1 MTSAK
6 APERS
11 FSTRSASGAR
21 WDWKCHT
28 FLPGIAW
35 ALLTNFVKSYRM
47 PESISIL
54 PALIKLG
61 GFQYCANHGNIG
73 DLLIDIATRQ
83 FFRRHHLP
91 AQGNLIGHVVY
102 GGGGRFVSFYGS
114 LDEQKEEL
122 TARSV
127 ERCIIL
133 PHSFYQVDSLI
144 RSFDERHLVFCRE
157 QRSLDYCLSLNERA
171 QFLPADDMALYF
183 CPNSL
188 PSFILEE
195 KGTPGLSG
203 TMGGFPP
210 GKNPGIRAGI
220 FFLLHSAKIT
230 GSRGLFCRAGARRA
244 PALPELILGRDIS
257 DLWNGWGDGSAEQAF
272 LIGGLLSILKELTSS
287 FQTACTSALQVCL
300 PDAGYTS
307 WTTTTE
313 NFPEFIVNPVRS
325 SKSES
330 PSSL

>member
-1 MTSAK
+1 
-6 APERS
+6 
-11 FSTRSASGAR
+11 
-21 WDWKCHT
+21 
-28 FLPGIAW
+28 
-35 ALLTNFVKSYRM
+35 M

-91 AQGNLIGHVVY
+91 AQEKPHRHVVY

-188 PSFILEE
+188 PCFILEE
-195 KGTPGLSG
+195 KGTPACPEPWAVSLLEKIRESVQESSFCAFRENYWQQGAFL
-203 TMGGFPP
+203 PRR
-210 GKNPGIRAGI
+210 GKE
-220 FFLLHSAKIT
+220 S
-230 GSRGLFCRAGARRA
+230 
-244 PALPELILGRDIS
+244 ALPAELILGRDIS

-272 LIGGLLSILKELTSS
+272 LIGGLLSILKELDIVISDRLHICIAGLLAGCRVYFLDNNYGKLS
-287 FQTACTSALQVCL
+287 GVYRQSLSDHPRANLL
-300 PDAGYTS
+300 PHS
-307 WTTTTE
+307 E
-313 NFPEFIVNPVRS
+313 LSVLFPEIFSLVR
-325 SKSES
+325 K
-330 PSSL
+330 

>member
-1 MTSAK
+1 
-6 APERS
+6 
-11 FSTRSASGAR
+11 
-21 WDWKCHT
+21 
-28 FLPGIAW
+28 
-35 ALLTNFVKSYRM
+35 M

-83 FFRRHHLP
+83 FFRRHHLS
-91 AQGNLIGHVVY
+91 AQEKPHRHVVY

-195 KGTPGLSG
+195 KGTPACPEPWAVSLLEKIRESVQESSFCAFRENYWQQGAFL
-203 TMGGFPP
+203 PRR
-210 GKNPGIRAGI
+210 GKE
-220 FFLLHSAKIT
+220 S
-230 GSRGLFCRAGARRA
+230 
-244 PALPELILGRDIS
+244 ALPAELILGRDIS

-272 LIGGLLSILKELTSS
+272 LIGGPSLYSEGIGHRHFRPPAHLHCRSACRMPGILPGQQLRKTFRSLSSI
-287 FQTACTSALQVCL
+287 F
-300 PDAGYTS
+300 
-307 WTTTTE
+307 
-313 NFPEFIVNPVRS
+313 VRS